1 MTSPALL
8 KSAQSPTFGQK
19 VGLWRSIFGLL
30 AARPAADGLSAFG
43 LSEELHPSFS
53 SSQRS

>member
-8 KSAQSPTFGQK
+8 KSAQSPTFGQI